1 MIAPVQNRI
10 PCGPQVGAPPSLE
23 QVPVGRLSVDPTYQR
38 ATDSPASRQIIVG
51 MVKRWDWSLCQ
62 PLVVS
67 RRSDGDLLI
76 LDGQHRHAGAIERGD
91 IAFLPCVILSSLDR
105 EGEAKTFVELNTK
118 RQRLTQAEVF
128 HGMLAAGDPQAKA
141 VADIITQTGWT
152 VRKGSNTAVYK
163 PDDLECAPGL
173 VKIYARKGE
182 APIRFALS
190 SLRAAYP
197 ETAVRQS
204 ATLLKALIDV
214 FELILDD
221 PVPTADL
228 IGAVGAIAPDTW
240 ISRGII
246 HRDSFPAMSQIAA
259 IAATML
265 AAAKGEEPPSTKP
278 VSIKPVAGVPARTA
292 PAKGATPQPVAAPPA
307 TAPAPWPT
315 SYAPAPRPRPAPSKS
330 EFTFGTSGKGWCSQC
345 EQLVSREKAAACAD
359 RFCKARPHT

>member
-1 MIAPVQNRI
+1 MIAPVQNRV
-10 PCGPQVGAPPSLE
+10 PCGPQIGAPPSLE
-23 QVPVGRLSVDPTYQR
+23 QIPVSRLSVDPTYQR

-91 IAFLPCVILSSLDR
+91 IHFLPCVILSSLDR

-141 VADIITQTGWT
+141 VADIIAQTGWA
-152 VRKGSNTAVYK
+152 VRKGSNTAAYK
-163 PDDLECAPGL
+163 AGDLECAPGL

-214 FELILDD
+214 FELILED

-228 IGAVGAIAPDTW
+228 IAAVGAIAPDTW

-246 HRDSFPAMSQIAA
+246 HRESFPAMSQIAA

-265 AAAKGEEPPSTKP
+265 AAAKGENPPSTKP
-278 VSIKPVAGVPARTA
+278 VR
-292 PAKGATPQPVAAPPA
+292 AAVEA
-307 TAPAPWPT
+307 APAPVVAKPSPSPAAT
-315 SYAPAPRPRPAPSKS
+315 PAPAPRPISFAPQPRPKATLPKS
-330 EFTFGTSGKGWCSQC
+330 DFTFGTSGKGFCDQC
-345 EQLVSREKAAACAD
+345 QQLVGKAKAAACTD
-359 RFCKARPHT
+359 RFCKARPHV

>member
-1 MIAPVQNRI
+1 MIAPVQNRV
-10 PCGPQVGAPPSLE
+10 PCGPQIGAPPSLE
-23 QVPVGRLSVDPTYQR
+23 QIPVGRLSVDPTYQR

-91 IAFLPCVILSSLDR
+91 IHFLPCVILSSLDL
-105 EGEAKTFVELNTK
+105 EGEAKTFVELNTR

-141 VADIITQTGWT
+141 VADIIAQTGWT
-152 VRKGSNTAVYK
+152 VRKGSNTAAYK
-163 PDDLECAPGL
+163 PGDLECAPGL
-173 VKIYARKGE
+173 VKIFARKGD
-182 APIRFALS
+182 APLRFALS

-204 ATLLKALIDV
+204 ATLLKALVDV
-214 FELILDD
+214 FDLILDD

-228 IGAVGAIAPDTW
+228 IAALGAIPPDVW

-246 HRDSFPAMSQIAA
+246 HREALPTMSQIAA

-265 AAAKGEEPPSTKP
+265 AAAKGEQPPSTRP
-278 VSIKPVAGVPARTA
+278 VSRRADPAPVPAQLPATAA
-292 PAKGATPQPVAAPPA
+292 PAAAP
-307 TAPAPWPT
+307 TAPAPA
-315 SYAPAPRPRPAPSKS
+315 APARPISFAPKPSLPPAKP
-330 EFTFGTSGKGWCSQC
+330 EAFTFGTSGKGWCGQC
-345 EQLVSREKAAACAD
+345 DQLVSREKAKHCAD
-359 RFCKARPHT
+359 RFCHARPHT

>member
-1 MIAPVQNRI
+1 MIAPVQNRV
-10 PCGPQVGAPPSLE
+10 PCGPQLGVPPSLE
-23 QVPVGRLSVDPTYQR
+23 QIPVGRLSVDPTYQR

-51 MVKRWDWSLCQ
+51 MVKKWDWSLCQ

-67 RRSDGDLLI
+67 RRADGDLLI

-91 IAFLPCVILSSLDR
+91 IPFLPCVILSSLGL

-128 HGMLAAGDPQAKA
+128 HGMLAAGDPLAKA
-141 VADIITQTGWT
+141 VADIIAQTGWN
-152 VRKGSNTAVYK
+152 VRKGSNTAAYK
-163 PDDLECAPGL
+163 PGDLECAPAL
-173 VKIYARKGE
+173 VKIFRRKGD
-182 APIRFALS
+182 APLRFALS

-214 FELILDD
+214 FDLICEE

-228 IGAVGAIAPDTW
+228 IAALGATPPDTW

-246 HRDSFPAMSQIAA
+246 HREAFPAVSQIAA

-265 AAAKGEEPPSTKP
+265 AAAKGEQPPSTRP
-278 VSIKPVAGVPARTA
+278 VSQVSATAPTVPPTVTVVKPVA
-292 PAKGATPQPVAAPPA
+292 AANISPP
-307 TAPAPWPT
+307 PSPPF
-315 SYAPAPRPRPAPSKS
+315 APRPSLPPAKPDAFS
-330 EFTFGTSGKGWCSQC
+330 FGTSGKGWCGQC
-345 EQLVSREKAAACAD
+345 DQLVSREKAKHCAD
-359 RFCKARPHT
+359 RFCHARPHT